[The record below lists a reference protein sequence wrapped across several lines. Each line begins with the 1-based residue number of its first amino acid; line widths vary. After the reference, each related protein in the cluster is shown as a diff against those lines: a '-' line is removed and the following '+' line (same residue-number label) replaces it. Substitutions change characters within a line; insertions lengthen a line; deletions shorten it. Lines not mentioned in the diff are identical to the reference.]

1 MNRPSP
7 RILILYAS
15 YGSGHLQAAHAIEA
29 QLRRKGVREVLLLD
43 LMAEAHPFLNEMTK
57 FLYMQSFKSFPY
69 LYGWIY
75 DKTKHMKPDSLFGTL
90 LHRVGLAKLSRY
102 LCREE
107 PDLIIHTFPQV
118 TISRPNGQS
127 GQSAPV
133 VTVLTDYDLH
143 GRWLHPGVDRY
154 YVATDDLKREAI
166 ERGIPSERIIVS
178 GIPLMPFFDLRQN
191 GQDPEPLDI
200 RLDPGRKTVL
210 LMGGAY
216 GAIQNCMEIGKRL
229 ECEPELQTVI
239 ICGWNKP
246 LCEQLTAAFKDSPHV
261 HVLGY
266 VERISRLMERS
277 FCMVTKPGGITIS
290 ECIACGLPLFLYRPV
305 PGQERGNALYL
316 ESKGAATISYDPEHL
331 AVRICHL
338 LRNRE
343 ALDSVKRRID
353 ALSKPHAAE
362 TIVDDLFA
370 NLLQSKRELELSG
383 V

>member
-1 MNRPSP
+1 MNRSSP

-29 QLRRKGVREVLLLD
+29 QLRRKGVRDVLLLD
-43 LMAEAHPFLNEMTK
+43 LMAEAHPFLYEMTK

-75 DKTKHMKPDSLFGTL
+75 DKTKYMKPDSLFGTL
-90 LHRVGLAKLSRY
+90 LHRVGLTKLSRY
-102 LCREE
+102 LSREH

-118 TISRPNGQS
+118 AISRPNRQS
-127 GQSAPV
+127 RQSIPV

-154 YVATDDLKREAI
+154 YVPTDDIKREAE

-191 GQDPEPLDI
+191 GQDPEPSDI

-216 GAIQNCMEIGKRL
+216 GATQHCMEIGKRL
-229 ECEPELQTVI
+229 ECVPELQTVI
-239 ICGWNKP
+239 ICGRNKP
-246 LCEQLTAAFKDSPHV
+246 LCEQLTAVFKDSPNV

-266 VERISRLMERS
+266 VERISSLMERS
-277 FCMVTKPGGITIS
+277 FCMVTKPGGITVS

-331 AVRICHL
+331 ALQICHL

-343 ALDSVKRRID
+343 ALDSVKRRIG
-353 ALSKPHAAE
+353 ALSKPNAAE
-362 TIVDDLFA
+362 TIVNDLFA
-370 NLLQSKRELELSG
+370 NLLQTERELELSS